1 MKVKR
6 AVVSAVGTLHVHL
19 GPAFQALALSSTKE
33 QSVRNQLEEA
43 FRDHPH
49 DPSSSTAEWP
59 RKTIVG
65 DPAND
70 AAVSGD
76 KGSNSNLLLDIPKLD
91 LISEIPSD
99 CIAKMVCYP
108 SVFYLCMLCFHTLP
122 QFLVS

>member
-6 AVVSAVGTLHVHL
+6 AAMSAVGTLHVQL

-33 QSVRNQLEEA
+33 QSVRSQLEET

-49 DPSSSTAEWP
+49 DQSSSSAEWP
-59 RKTIVG
+59 RKSIIG
-65 DPAND
+65 DSAND
-70 AAVSGD
+70 SAGSGT

-99 CIAKMVCYP
+99 CIARMVCY
-108 SVFYLCMLCFHTLP
+108 S
-122 QFLVS
+122 